1 MITAITQN
9 EGLLMKELALV
20 TGASRGIG
28 FCLTQQLALRGYRVV
43 AVGASERVHELPGRL
58 PEAEILPVQ
67 TDLAAADG
75 VDTVWTAVETAGS
88 PLRVS
93 ALNAGVSLGGAFL
106 DTDLDD
112 ELRLLALNVTSQV
125 TLAKRVVRA
134 MSEQR
139 RGHILITSS
148 LSALTPTP
156 YESIYGPSRAFMYSF
171 AQGLREELKTTGIV
185 VTALLPGATATEFHQ
200 RAGMHNTTFGTN
212 DGKNDPEQVARQGL
226 EALFADKDHVV
237 GGNPRTRRSALW
249 SKALPERMKA
259 ARFARLSKPQ

>member
-1 MITAITQN
+1 M
-9 EGLLMKELALV
+9 G
-20 TGASRGIG
+20 TGWSRSAHPNAS
-28 FCLTQQLALRGYRVV
+28 T
-43 AVGASERVHELPGRL
+43 SSPGRL

-185 VTALLPGATATEFHQ
+185 VTALLPRRHRHRVPSTRRHAQHHLRHQ
-200 RAGMHNTTFGTN
+200 R
-212 DGKNDPEQVARQGL
+212 R
-226 EALFADKDHVV
+226 
-237 GGNPRTRRSALW
+237 
-249 SKALPERMKA
+249 
-259 ARFARLSKPQ
+259 